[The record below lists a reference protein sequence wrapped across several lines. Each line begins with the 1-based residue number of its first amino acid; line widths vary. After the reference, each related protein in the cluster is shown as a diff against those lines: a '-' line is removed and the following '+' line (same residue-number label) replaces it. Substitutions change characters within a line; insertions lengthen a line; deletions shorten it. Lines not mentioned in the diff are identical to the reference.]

1 MKEGI
6 YFGLLFL
13 LLYPQ
18 YPQMSLTYN
27 IYSINVCYMS
37 YKFLTLNP
45 LSLNQKSLRSSLST
59 PVKCEELT
67 QKGGLFCG
75 TRR

>member
-1 MKEGI
+1 MREGI

-18 YPQMSLTYN
+18 YPQKCLTYN

-37 YKFLTLNP
+37 YKFFTLSP
-45 LSLNQKSLRSSLST
+45 LSPNQKSLRSQLST
-59 PVKCEELT
+59 PVKCEGLI
-67 QKGGLFCG
+67 QKGGFFCW
-75 TRR
+75 TLK